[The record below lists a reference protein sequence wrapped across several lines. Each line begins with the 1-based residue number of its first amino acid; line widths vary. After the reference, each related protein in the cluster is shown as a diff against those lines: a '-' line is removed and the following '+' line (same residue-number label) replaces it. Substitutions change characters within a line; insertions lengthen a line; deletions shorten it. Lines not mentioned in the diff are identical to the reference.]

1 MKSPAVE
8 RGFFLEKS
16 LKSMGGL
23 PIEGMRVSHPSSPF
37 SSFGR
42 PAGRPLP
49 FQGLSCSSRIRP
61 RCYNAVAHPATRR
74 HSQVISRE
82 EVEHVA
88 RLARL
93 HLDEEALER
102 MGSELSQ
109 IIDYVQ
115 QIGELDLVGVE
126 PTAHAVALTNVFRK
140 DETWEG
146 LTQDEALSNAPNA
159 EAGHFAVPRMG

>member
-1 MKSPAVE
+1 M
-8 RGFFLEKS
+8 
-16 LKSMGGL
+16 
-23 PIEGMRVSHPSSPF
+23 
-37 SSFGR
+37 
-42 PAGRPLP
+42 
-49 FQGLSCSSRIRP
+49 
-61 RCYNAVAHPATRR
+61 
-74 HSQVISRE
+74 ISRE

-115 QIGELDLVGVE
+115 QIGELDLAGVE
-126 PTAHAVALTNVFRK
+126 PTMHAVALTNVFRE
-140 DETWEG
+140 DEIWKG
-146 LTQDEALSNAPNA
+146 LTQDEALSNAPNV

>member
-1 MKSPAVE
+1 M
-8 RGFFLEKS
+8 
-16 LKSMGGL
+16 
-23 PIEGMRVSHPSSPF
+23 
-37 SSFGR
+37 
-42 PAGRPLP
+42 
-49 FQGLSCSSRIRP
+49 
-61 RCYNAVAHPATRR
+61 
-74 HSQVISRE
+74 ISRE

-93 HLDEEALER
+93 HLDAEALER

-115 QIGELDLVGVE
+115 QIGELDLAGVE

>member
-1 MKSPAVE
+1 
-8 RGFFLEKS
+8 
-16 LKSMGGL
+16 
-23 PIEGMRVSHPSSPF
+23 
-37 SSFGR
+37 
-42 PAGRPLP
+42 
-49 FQGLSCSSRIRP
+49 
-61 RCYNAVAHPATRR
+61 
-74 HSQVISRE
+74 VISRE

-115 QIGELDLVGVE
+115 QIGELDLAGVE
-126 PTAHAVALTNVFRK
+126 PTMHAVALTNVFRE
-140 DETWEG
+140 DEIWKG
-146 LTQDEALSNAPNA
+146 LTQDEALSNAPNV